1 LTIPLNIFPSGH
13 LVVSEKRDVYYCNDF
28 IEQRLGWNLANNAKI
43 NLDRLFTKASNIFID
58 SYVYPLLMDQAYV
71 EEIQLTILTF
81 SGERFPV
88 VANIQISQDM
98 ETFWSLFICV
108 KRNKLFEE
116 LIQARERL
124 EEQSKA
130 LLELATTDPLT
141 GLVNRRELN
150 NQAHRMLLQAQR
162 LNLKLSMLVID
173 IDHFKRVNDTY
184 GHATGDKV
192 LKCVSTIISAGRR
205 NEDVVA
211 RFGGEEFVLLLSNA
225 NNIDAAR
232 IAENIRMS
240 VENTSMEGINI
251 TISIGIASINKEKRD
266 SFDSL
271 FSRSDAALLE
281 AKKSGR
287 NKIVVSNNH
296 QSISQLKI

>member
-1 LTIPLNIFPSGH
+1 
-13 LVVSEKRDVYYCNDF
+13 
-28 IEQRLGWNLANNAKI
+28 
-43 NLDRLFTKASNIFID
+43 
-58 SYVYPLLMDQAYV
+58 
-71 EEIQLTILTF
+71 
-81 SGERFPV
+81 
-88 VANIQISQDM
+88 
-98 ETFWSLFICV
+98 
-108 KRNKLFEE
+108 LFEE

-141 GLVNRRELN
+141 GLLNRRELN
-150 NQAHRMLLQAQR
+150 NQAHRMLLQTHR
-162 LNLKLSMLVID
+162 LNLELAMLVID
-173 IDHFKRVNDTY
+173 VDHFKRVNDVF

-192 LKCVSTIISAGRR
+192 LQHVSTIISAGRR

-211 RFGGEEFVLLLSNA
+211 RFGGEEFVLLLLNA

-240 VENTSMEGINI
+240 IENTSMEGVNI
-251 TISIGIASINKEKRD
+251 TISIGVASINKEKRD

-271 FSRSDAALLE
+271 FNRSDAALLE

-287 NKIVVSNNH
+287 NKIVVSENH
-296 QSISQLKI
+296 PSE

>member
-1 LTIPLNIFPSGH
+1 LTIPLDIFPSGH
-13 LVVSEKRDVYYCNDF
+13 LVVSEKRDVYYCNDY
-28 IEQRLGWNLANNAKI
+28 IEQRLGWNLAKNTKI
-43 NLDRLFTKASNIFID
+43 HLDRLFTKASNIFID
-58 SYVYPLLMDQAYV
+58 SYVYPLLMDQTYV
-71 EEIQLTILTF
+71 EEIQLTILTL
-81 SGERFPV
+81 SGEHFPV

-124 EEQSKA
+124 EEQSKT

-141 GLVNRRELN
+141 GLLNRRELN
-150 NQAHRMLLQAQR
+150 NQAHRMLLQTER
-162 LNLKLSMLVID
+162 LNLELAMLVID
-173 IDHFKRVNDTY
+173 VDHFKRVNDVF

-192 LKCVSTIISAGRR
+192 LKHVSTIISAGRR

-211 RFGGEEFVLLLSNA
+211 RFGGEEFVLLLLNA

-240 VENTSMEGINI
+240 IENTSMEGVNI
-251 TISIGIASINKEKRD
+251 TISIGVASINKEKRD

-271 FSRSDAALLE
+271 FSRSDVALLE

-287 NKIVVSNNH
+287 NKIVVSENH
-296 QSISQLKI
+296 PSE